1 MAEELVSSLHGGEQ
15 QTRRLFREFG
25 GVDRFMN
32 VRVANGLLEPSKL
45 QVRVRLR
52 AQTERVRLR
61 AHAVRAVRE
70 VRERGLRAHAERE
83 TEISICT
90 DGLRIVSHTT

>member
-70 VRERGLRAHAERE
+70 RGLRAHAERE
-83 TEISICT
+83 R
-90 DGLRIVSHTT
+90 LRSQSARMV